1 MCNSL
6 LTTNDSR
13 FLISVMDNWK
23 KYYGRTMPNQMIESL
38 VDLFEIIEIQISTKD
53 HSYSVCDLLSG
64 DFNKT
69 LSDYFSLESQQETAR
84 IFDPN
89 YQDEKLSKL
98 KTNAPYLERINEIR
112 GDKYGFNVLDI
123 DNTLLI
129 EIFSENNDTY
139 NKEKFKDIKLLLNT
153 TAAHGYINSIL
164 TERND
169 QLVLSKNLLA
179 YELKA
184 IYLLTWIKKLVSDD
198 CDTQYNIENDLIKLI
213 QIYGAIKAITH
224 TFIKSIKTPDKL
236 NDYLKYKSDKPKLEK
251 THRIKALQH
260 FYKNHVFRYEDDDQ
274 QYWIDNRDLLKHIFV
289 SYQHYK
295 KNKNNL
301 FCIIKKALTDNIDSR
316 KYFE

>member
-6 LTTNDSR
+6 LTTNDTR

-184 IYLLTWIKKLVSDD
+184 IYLLTWIKKLVS
-198 CDTQYNIENDLIKLI
+198 QYNIENDLIKLI

-224 TFIKSIKTPDKL
+224 TFIKNIKTPDKL
-236 NDYLKYKSDKPKLEK
+236 NNYLNYKSDKPKLEK
-251 THRIKALQH
+251 THRIEALQH
-260 FYKNHVFRYEDDDQ
+260 FYKNHVYRYEDDDQ

-295 KNKNNL
+295 KNKDNL
-301 FCIIKKALTDNIDSR
+301 FCIIKKALTDNKYINNR
-316 KYFE
+316 KFFE